1 MDRNRDDE
9 AGLMFKTLLRPSDL
23 PAIEQRCIELSGRSI
38 SYTLKRSSKRRSIGL
53 NIDEAGLAVSMPL
66 RASEKWLQ
74 EVLREKAHWIIEKLD
89 GWQANKPVDVH
100 WTDGQ
105 QIHFMGEQLTL
116 RVVDSLFDA
125 PPLLR
130 GRQLFVHVADSRNQS
145 VVEQAVTHWYRREA
159 EVLLRERVEHFAPLL
174 NVSPVQVKL
183 SSARTQWGSC
193 TARGAISLNWQLVKM
208 PLRLADYVVVHE
220 LAHLVELNHS
230 AAFWQ
235 VVKSVCPGYVKLRKD
250 LRRWS
255 PVAG

>member
-1 MDRNRDDE
+1 
-9 AGLMFKTLLRPSDL
+9 MFKTLLRPSDP
-23 PAIEQRCIELSGRSI
+23 PAIEQRCIELSGRPI
-38 SYTLKRSSKRRSIGL
+38 SYILKRSSRRRSIGL
-53 NIDEAGLAVSMPL
+53 SIDESGLSVSMPL
-66 RASEKWLQ
+66 RASEKWLHG
-74 EVLREKAHWIIEKLD
+74 VLLDKARWIIETLD
-89 GWQANKPVDVH
+89 GWQASRPVEVQ
-100 WTDGQ
+100 WTDGR

-130 GRQLFVHVADSRNQS
+130 GRQLFVHVADGTNHA
-145 VVEQAVTHWYRREA
+145 VVEQAVTHWYRCEA
-159 EVLLRERVEHFAPLL
+159 EVLLRERVAHFAPLL
-174 NVSPVQVKL
+174 NVSPARVKL

-220 LAHLVELNHS
+220 LAHMVELNHS
-230 AAFWQ
+230 AAFWR
-235 VVKSVCPGYVKLRKD
+235 VVKSVCPGYVRLRKE